1 MKVLNTVL
9 TGLVITSIHL
19 SASFSAWA
27 ETTAAPGN
35 APGTASGQ
43 VVRQAASGA
52 GNPFNSYMG
61 AVAGEVILIGF
72 LVACLLIGGMLVLN
86 LGFLSKRIE
95 DRTGGRNP
103 SDVGILKHT
112 MWPEEQ
118 PSKAVFPAEEE
129 DSEKDL
135 QKDLKKP
142 AA

>member
-9 TGLVITSIHL
+9 LGLVITSIQL
-19 SASFSAWA
+19 TTGFSAWA
-27 ETTAAPGN
+27 ETTASPGN
-35 APGTASGQ
+35 ATGGASGQ
-43 VVRQAASGA
+43 IVRQAASGA

-112 MWPEEQ
+112 IWPEEQ
-118 PSKAVFPAEEE
+118 PSRAIFPAEEDE
-129 DSEKDL
+129 IEE
-135 QKDLKKP
+135 DLKKP